1 MEMERLHYIMHRFLV
16 IIIVENVIIFEKMHN
31 TTNENEFNWNP
42 GHSDVVQYLIK
53 KGANIEA
60 QNRRKLTALH
70 YSALS
75 GNEQNQ
81 MTKIT
86 YINIEIKLELSWNLQ
101 NWIKL
106 EFREVRCYQMSSWQ
120 RSWNWG

>member
-1 MEMERLHYIMHRFLV
+1 
-16 IIIVENVIIFEKMHN
+16 MHN

-86 YINIEIKLELSWNLQ
+86 YINIEIKLKLNWNLG
-101 NWIKL
+101 KL
-106 EFREVRCYQMSSWQ
+106 DVTKCLLDNGAEIEAKDDQERTPLHHSSEY
-120 RSWNWG
+120 GI